1 MALTD
6 KLTAIGD
13 AIRAKNGTTAK
24 LSLTDMPT
32 AISNIKTTS
41 NLTTLDVTANGT
53 YTATSANYDGY
64 STVTVNVQPSS
75 SATDDKSHTWRD
87 GTWSDIS
94 TALDN
99 IYNHN
104 ADPSTYFTVGDIR
117 DSIDGNSKKFIITGL
132 NHDTLATPI
141 NGHTTAALTFMTTND
156 YYKSS
161 YHASGDGDYVTSG
174 MQNYIN
180 GYTGRLPEYSGDIVP
195 LLKNVVKQYSTC
207 DSKTSPP
214 TIEKTVTCKLFLP
227 SLAEVFSQSALQG
240 KRDYNN
246 FFMLDPNAGSQYDLF
261 KGSGKIWYIAID
273 ETTLCQKSLYR
284 DTYVTSSGTY
294 YPIMESDYFH
304 GFRFSATSTV
314 CALRVMGCL

>member
-1 MALTD
+1 MALTE

-32 AISNIKTTS
+32 AISNIKLPTP
-41 NLTTLDVTANGT
+41 NLTTLEVTANGT
-53 YTATSANYDGY
+53 YTAASANYDGY
-64 STVTVNVQPSS
+64 STVTVNVPSS
-75 SATDDKSHTWRD
+75 GGGGSSKSHTWRD

-94 TALDN
+94 NALDD
-99 IYNHN
+99 IYNNN

-117 DSIDGNSKKFIITGL
+117 DSIDGNSKQFVITGL

-141 NGHTTAALTFMTTND
+141 NGHTTAALTFMTTNN
-156 YYKSS
+156 YYKSA
-161 YHASGDGDYVTSG
+161 YFDDGDYVASG

-180 GYTGRLPEYSGDIVP
+180 GYAGRLPEYSGDIVP
-195 LLKNVVKQYSTC
+195 LLKNVVKKYSTC

-214 TIEKTVTCKLFLP
+214 TTEKTVNCKLFLP

-240 KRDYNN
+240 KLDYNK

-261 KGSGKIWYIAID
+261 KGNGKIWYIAMD
-273 ETTLCQKSLYR
+273 ETTLCQKSWYR

-294 YPIMESDYFH
+294 YPITEADYFH
-304 GFRFSATSTV
+304 GFRSFGYSNA
-314 CALRVMGCL
+314 CALRIMGCL

>member
-1 MALTD
+1 MALTE

-32 AISNIKTTS
+32 AISNIKTTP

-53 YTATSANYDGY
+53 YTAASTNYDGY
-64 STVTVNVQPSS
+64 STVTVNVQSS
-75 SATDDKSHTWRD
+75 SEGGGSSNKSHTWRD
-87 GTWSDIS
+87 GTWSDIGN
-94 TALDN
+94 ALND
-99 IYNHN
+99 IYNNN
-104 ADPSTYFTVGDIR
+104 ADPSTYFTVGDVR
-117 DSIDGNSKKFIITGL
+117 NSIDGNSKQFVITGL

-161 YHASGDGDYVTSG
+161 YYDSGDYVASG

-180 GYTGRLPEYSGDIVP
+180 GYAGRLAEYSGDIVP
-195 LLKNVVKQYSTC
+195 LLKNVVKKYSTC
-207 DSKTSPP
+207 NSKTSPP
-214 TIEKTVTCKLFLP
+214 TTEKTVTCKLFLP

-240 KRDYNN
+240 KLDYNN

-261 KGSGKIWYIAID
+261 KGNGKIWYIAMD
-273 ETTLCQKSLYR
+273 ETTLCQKSYYR

-294 YPIMESDYFH
+294 YPITESDYFH
-304 GFRFSATSTV
+304 GFRFSGISTV

>member
-1 MALTD
+1 MALTE
-6 KLTAIGD
+6 KLAAIGD

-32 AISNIKTTS
+32 AISNIKTTP

-53 YTATSANYDGY
+53 YTAASANYDGY
-64 STVTVNVQPSS
+64 STVTVNVPSS
-75 SATDDKSHTWRD
+75 GGGGSSSTDKSHTWRD

-94 TALDN
+94 NALDD
-99 IYNHN
+99 IYNNN
-104 ADPSTYFTVGDIR
+104 ADPSTYFTVGDVR
-117 DSIDGNSKKFIITGL
+117 NSIDGNNKQFVITGL
-132 NHDTLATPI
+132 NHDTLATPV

-156 YYKSS
+156 YYKSDYYGS
-161 YHASGDGDYVTSG
+161 GDYVTSG

-180 GYTGRLPEYSGDIVP
+180 GYAGRLAEYSGDIVP
-195 LLKNVVKQYSTC
+195 LLKNVVKKYSTC

-214 TIEKTVTCKLFLP
+214 TTENTVTCKLFLP

-240 KRDYNN
+240 KLDYNG

-261 KGSGKIWYIAID
+261 KGNGKIWYFAMD
-273 ETTLCQKSLYR
+273 ETTLCQKSWYR
-284 DTYVTSSGTY
+284 DTCVISGTY
-294 YPIMESDYFH
+294 YGITESDYYH
-304 GFRFSATSTV
+304 GFRFFGISKV